1 MSKTKPKIL
10 SATDFEDY
18 FRAINNPDYQFFQPA
33 DDIIDFNERFL
44 NSEIQVMFDEL
55 NTVITEEEIRKAIFL
70 LKNGR
75 SGGPDKLLNE
85 FFIFGVNELLPYLYN
100 LFNRILGLGYFQEA
114 WSEGYIVP
122 LHKKGKLE
130 MLTILVE

>member
-1 MSKTKPKIL
+1 M

-18 FRAINNPDYQFFQPA
+18 FRAINNPDYHFFQPD
-33 DDIIDFNERFL
+33 DDIIDCNERFL

-55 NTVITEEEIRKAIFL
+55 NTVITEEEIRKAIFH

-85 FFIFGVNELLPYLYN
+85 FFIFGVNELLPY
-100 LFNRILGLGYFQEA
+100 
-114 WSEGYIVP
+114 V
-122 LHKKGKLE
+122 
-130 MLTILVE
+130 